1 MAFVVDFGD
10 DATLVDVDGDVPVAK
25 SDGSGRSVDCFQF
38 AGHVDA
44 CSVRTARAL
53 REDAVD
59 YGAVLGAVE
68 SGSFVVEGRRRV
80 VVIRESMEAVVDV
93 PFEEED
99 EVDAAL
105 LFF

>member
-1 MAFVVDFGD
+1 M
-10 DATLVDVDGDVPVAK
+10 
-25 SDGSGRSVDCFQF
+25 DCFEF
-38 AGHVDA
+38 AGHVDG
-44 CSVRTARAL
+44 CPVRAARAL

-68 SGSFVVEGRRRV
+68 SGAFVVEGRRRV
-80 VVIRESMEAVVDV
+80 VVVRESMEAVVDV